1 MSQEGLI
8 QTDARTA
15 GRSCQTTGSVQ
26 LETQWSVLHVV
37 SQGGF
42 CFMCSFC
49 FMWFVGGERGLSLF
63 PAPVRSICAIKL
75 FLVHINATKLD
86 HLGV

>member
-1 MSQEGLI
+1 MSQDGLI
-8 QTDARTA
+8 RIDARTA

-37 SQGGF
+37 SQGGLW
-42 CFMCSFC
+42 FMCSFW
-49 FMWFVGGERGLSLF
+49 FMWFVGGERDLSLF

-75 FLVHINATKLD
+75 FFEHINATKLD